1 MFSHQVVENF
11 AAAWQ
16 GVLFSDTM
24 QALVLELV
32 ALLIKVT
39 GTDSPTTPDKRSL
52 QQRQWE
58 ENYIRSHVQEQE
70 QHQP

>member
-1 MFSHQVVENF
+1 
-11 AAAWQ
+11 
-16 GVLFSDTM
+16 M

-58 ENYIRSHVQEQE
+58 ENYIRSHVQEQA